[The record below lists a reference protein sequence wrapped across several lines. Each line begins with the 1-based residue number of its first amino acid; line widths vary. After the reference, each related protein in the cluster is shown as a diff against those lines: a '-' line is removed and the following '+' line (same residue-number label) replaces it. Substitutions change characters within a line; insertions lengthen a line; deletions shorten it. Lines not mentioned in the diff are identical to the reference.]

1 QPSQQVE
8 PPKET
13 NPKNNKKIKK
23 DFEKIFADINEK
35 NNGDSIFHNINIL
48 REMAKT
54 FEEKGMQKNAEVIYT
69 QLINIMEQTPLKDYL
84 LEDYMKAKEKTNRV
98 QLS

>member
-1 QPSQQVE
+1 
-8 PPKET
+8 
-13 NPKNNKKIKK
+13 
-23 DFEKIFADINEK
+23 
-35 NNGDSIFHNINIL
+35 
-48 REMAKT
+48 MAKT